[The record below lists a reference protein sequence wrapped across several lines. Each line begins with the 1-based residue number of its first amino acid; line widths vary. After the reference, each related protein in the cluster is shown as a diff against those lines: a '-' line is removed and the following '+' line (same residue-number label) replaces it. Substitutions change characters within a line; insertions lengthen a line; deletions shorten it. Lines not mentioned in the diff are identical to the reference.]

1 MFLHSFR
8 KSHKS
13 MRRKEAGNCLPY
25 GVWRRLAALRSWKL
39 LSLEHTHKHLQ
50 CSRSGELSLPDT

>member
-13 MRRKEAGNCLPY
+13 MRRKQAGNCSPY
-25 GVWRRLAALRSWKL
+25 GVWRRLAALSWKL
-39 LSLEHTHKHLQ
+39 LNLEHAHRHVQLST
-50 CSRSGELSLPDT
+50 SGELSLPDT